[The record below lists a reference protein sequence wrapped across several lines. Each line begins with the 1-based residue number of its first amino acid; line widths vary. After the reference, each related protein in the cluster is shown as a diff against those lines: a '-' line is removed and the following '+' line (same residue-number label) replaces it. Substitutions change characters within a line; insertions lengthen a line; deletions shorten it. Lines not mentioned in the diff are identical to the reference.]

1 MIVKAVRLNPS
12 KAHVEGSG
20 TEPPLKARTPVEVSK
35 AILFVPSNP
44 VHVVPEK
51 DSAIALVDES
61 P

>member
-20 TEPPLKARTPVEVSK
+20 TELKARTPVEVSK
-35 AILFVPSNP
+35 AMLLVPSDP
-44 VHVVPEK
+44 DHVVPEK
-51 DSAIALVDES
+51 ESAIALVDKS